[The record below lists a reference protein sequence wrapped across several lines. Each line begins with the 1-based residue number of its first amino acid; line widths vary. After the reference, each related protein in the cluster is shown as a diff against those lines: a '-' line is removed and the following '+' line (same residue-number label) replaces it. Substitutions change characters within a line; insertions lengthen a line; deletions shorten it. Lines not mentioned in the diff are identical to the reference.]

1 MGLLARILGT
11 ELPKLSPHAI
21 GAALGEIERGNLT
34 IANAATALGLSA
46 PEQTT
51 LTALVAKVI
60 ATPEAYPL
68 GALVTLTNVGAAFD
82 TILAAKGLGFVAVD
96 VTGITQLT
104 CRIRYNKI
112 GTGTLTWQLW
122 NETDAAALGT
132 LVDSAAAGDNRQGD
146 IVVTPGSPLTGGVK
160 LLRVRVQSSV
170 ATDDPVYYGSCLFV
184 RRVGRLTSEDV
195 HGLLLAGESGIPPLN
210 TESGLAA
217 RLGV

>member
-11 ELPKLSPHAI
+11 ELPKISPHVI
-21 GAALGEIERGNLT
+21 GAVLGEIERGNLT
-34 IANAATALGLSA
+34 VANAASALGLS
-46 PEQTT
+46 PTEETT
-51 LTALVAKVI
+51 LGSLVAKVI
-60 ATPEAYPL
+60 GLPEAYPM
-68 GALVTLTNVGAAFD
+68 GALVVLTNVGTAFD
-82 TILAAKGLGFVAVD
+82 TIQAAKGLGFTAVD
-96 VTGITQLT
+96 VTGISQLT

-122 NETDAAALGT
+122 NETNAQELGILTDA
-132 LVDSAAAGDNRQGD
+132 VAGDNKQGD

-210 TESGLAA
+210 TESGLAT
-217 RLGV
+217 RLGI